1 MGTEL
6 ESANLAFNG
15 DYFSNCNFL
24 QKMDTHATNLY
35 LILLLIAIIIVD
47 TISNNNIDI
56 LALIFLRERYGYCL
70 M

>member
-35 LILLLIAIIIVD
+35 LILLLIVIVD